1 MDTKYKIKLVEVLRL
16 RPADIEQI
24 SSINL
29 SDECLGAMMKEN
41 YIPLTQ
47 ELNAII
53 INKDEEENVRLIAA
67 SLKTML
73 LWNGASDE
81 LDAACNDMLLED
93 DPDLLETRIEETW
106 ESKMYRE
113 KLAKSKQCELSFKEA
128 KKMLTDTPV
137 EELTAQYCEF
147 IMQKFPQL
155 RDGFDNGLYRMGL
168 GAYHEHIGINGKEY
182 LLPTEINQKVY
193 FARQGVMD
201 GLNKLIDDLFLGEI
215 ERWKTDYRQ
224 WLEQRHETR
233 ISKKSIKTFFEEQ
246 GKHVSDKVLDRM
258 KMDL

>member
-1 MDTKYKIKLVEVLRL
+1 MDIKYKLKLVEVLRL
-16 RPADIEQI
+16 RPADIELI
-24 SSINL
+24 SSITL
-29 SDECLGAMMKEN
+29 SEECLDAMMKEN
-41 YIPLTQ
+41 YTPLAQ
-47 ELNAII
+47 ELNAIVTNI
-53 INKDEEENVRLIAA
+53 DEAEEVRLIAA

-73 LWNGASDE
+73 LWINASDE
-81 LDAACNDMLLED
+81 LDTVCNDMLLED
-93 DPDLLETRIEETW
+93 NPDLLETPIEETW

-113 KLAKSKQCELSFKEA
+113 KHADSKERELSFKEA

-147 IMQKFPQL
+147 IMRKFPQL
-155 RDGFDNGLYRMGL
+155 RDGFDNGLYRMGM

-182 LLPTEINQKVY
+182 LLPTEINQKLY
-193 FARQGVMD
+193 FARRGVMD
-201 GLNKLIDDLFLGEI
+201 GLNKIIDDIFLREI
-215 ERWKTDYRQ
+215 DRWKTDYRQ

-246 GKHVSDKVLDRM
+246 GKHVSDKVLDKM